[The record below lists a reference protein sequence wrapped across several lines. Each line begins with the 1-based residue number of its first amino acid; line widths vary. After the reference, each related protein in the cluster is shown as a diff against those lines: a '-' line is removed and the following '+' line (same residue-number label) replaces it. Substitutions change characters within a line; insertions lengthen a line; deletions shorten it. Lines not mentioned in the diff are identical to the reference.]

1 MTFRNKVEVKKLKVY
16 INIEKKLAINE
27 ADV

>member
-16 INIEKKLAINE
+16 INIENKLAINE

>member
-16 INIEKKLAINE
+16 INIEKKLAIKE